1 MSPGFFS
8 GNRWFRVGA
17 IVGIFLMAASCR
29 ASAAEGGTQNE
40 GGAPEPG
47 YAQTGVLRAV
57 FIASNPVQAIADPK
71 TGKVSGPA
79 AEIAQELA
87 RRLRVPLRIAG
98 APGAAGVIE
107 TMKKGEADIG
117 FLAFDP
123 ARAAEL
129 DFSRTYALAQN
140 TYAVLERSPLRSV
153 ADVDRAGVRVGV
165 ATRDAGDLF
174 LTRALKQATLTR
186 NPGGDLDKAMQM
198 LRSGEIDAYAANRQR
213 LSELAARVPDL
224 RLFPDN
230 FYGVEQAI
238 VVAKGQRALLEEVN
252 HVLEG
257 MRTSGRLA
265 AAIER
270 AGLKGVDVAP

>member
-8 GNRWFRVGA
+8 ENHWFRVGA
-17 IVGIFLMAASCR
+17 VVGIFFMAVGCR
-29 ASAAEGGTQNE
+29 ASAAEGGTRNE

-47 YAQTGVLRAV
+47 YTQTGVLRAV
-57 FIASNPVQAIADPK
+57 FIASNPVQAITDPK
-71 TGKVSGPA
+71 TGEVSGPA

-107 TMKKGEADIG
+107 AMKKGEADIG

-153 ADVDRAGVRVGV
+153 ADVDRAGVHIGV

-174 LTRALKQATLTR
+174 LTRALKQAALTR
-186 NPGGDLDKAMQM
+186 NPGGDLDKAVQM

-230 FYGVEQAI
+230 FYGVEQAV

-252 HVLEG
+252 RALEAV
-257 MRTSGRLA
+257 RASGRLA

>member
-1 MSPGFFS
+1 MAFDFFS
-8 GNRWFRVGA
+8 GNHPLRAVHLA
-17 IVGIFLMAASCR
+17 GIFLMAAGCH
-29 ASAAEGGTQNE
+29 AGAAEGGMQSE
-40 GGAPEPG
+40 GGPPELRYAP
-47 YAQTGVLRAV
+47 TGILRAV
-57 FIASNPVQAIADPK
+57 FIASNPVQAVADPK
-71 TGKVSGPA
+71 TGEVSGPA
-79 AEIAQELA
+79 AAIAEQLA
-87 RRLRVPLRIAG
+87 LRFHVPLRITG

-107 TMKKGEADIG
+107 AMKKGEADIG

-140 TYAVLERSPLRSV
+140 TYAVLERSALHSV
-153 ADVDRAGVRVGV
+153 ADADRAGVRIGV

-174 LTRALKQATLTR
+174 LTRTLKQAVLKR
-186 NPGGDLDKAMQM
+186 NPGGDLDKAVQM
-198 LRSGEIDAYAANRQR
+198 LRAGEIDAYAANRQR

-230 FYGVEQAI
+230 FYAVEQAV

-252 HVLEG
+252 RVLEG
-257 MRTSGRLA
+257 VRTSGVLA
-265 AAIER
+265 KAIER